1 MILEQDLLRQAG
13 GDESLIAEMRS
24 NARKN
29 GMLYQ
34 MASEELQRDSAGQAE
49 VGEKRSREEL
59 TDMLGMSQE
68 IVKNTKIALD
78 NKNAALEAVKKETIE
93 VEKQTT
99 MRSKELELRV
109 SLKSKE
115 QNDAVEF
122 DQKRMGM
129 DEKRRADELKH
140 IDSVYTKKIQYE
152 RELKLIQEG
161 VAGGA
166 KSNVIEKKEPAA
178 TIKSVAVENFL
189 RPSNM
194 TSKVWNTVLQKAG
207 RKAIA
212 DLDFLRHV
220 HEDGFLVKGF
230 HLYEKDAIKKLIEE
244 EVKAA
249 TGAEKITQQPINFNI
264 SLGV

>member
-78 NKNAALEAVKKETIE
+78 NKNAALEAVKQETIE

-99 MRSKELELRV
+99 MRSKELETKVTLQ
-109 SLKSKE
+109 SKE
-115 QNDAVEF
+115 RNEILQFEA
-122 DQKRMGM
+122 KRQ
-129 DEKRRADELKH
+129 ANELKH

-166 KSNVIEKKEPAA
+166 KSNVTENLKEPAA

>member
-78 NKNAALEAVKKETIE
+78 NKNAALEAVKQETIE

-99 MRSKELELRV
+99 MRSKELETKVTLQ
-109 SLKSKE
+109 SKE
-115 QNDAVEF
+115 RNEILQFEA
-122 DQKRMGM
+122 KRQ
-129 DEKRRADELKH
+129 ANELKH

-161 VAGGA
+161 VGGGA

-178 TIKSVAVENFL
+178 TIKSVAVEHFL

-244 EVKAA
+244 EVRTA
-249 TGAEKITQQPINFNI
+249 TGAEKITQQPINLNI